1 VSAFFPSLSVCA
13 NFITGNP
20 PSFHSP
26 TNSAG
31 TCTHAGPPSFN
42 TPSVKCYF
50 SPFNFHLPA
59 QLIAYVCHV
68 KIPSAYEC
76 LLNRYCSL
84 QHDSFSLITNLSIR
98 FIVLTFP
105 TMSSP
110 SHTALSP
117 EHGRGSTIQAP
128 SSALDYK
135 SDASTSA
142 PEPKRKTSR
151 IPFLGRVKKKL
162 SNNLDKNT
170 SSQAEVAPLDVRSP
184 NVPTLSQS
192 KSHSNL
198 SADEL

>member
-1 VSAFFPSLSVCA
+1 MSAFFPSLSVCA

-84 QHDSFSLITNLSIR
+84 QHDSFRLITNLSIR
-98 FIVLTFP
+98 FIVLTFLPCPLPP
-105 TMSSP
+105 TQRSP
-110 SHTALSP
+110 LNTVAA
-117 EHGRGSTIQAP
+117 AP
-128 SSALDYK
+128 SRHLLQLLTTSQMPPPQRLNQSAKPAEY
-135 SDASTSA
+135 
-142 PEPKRKTSR
+142 
-151 IPFLGRVKKKL
+151 PFLVASR
-162 SNNLDKNT
+162 KNY
-170 SSQAEVAPLDVRSP
+170 
-184 NVPTLSQS
+184 PTTWTRTRLPRL
-192 KSHSNL
+192 K
-198 SADEL
+198 

>member
-1 VSAFFPSLSVCA
+1 
-13 NFITGNP
+13 
-20 PSFHSP
+20 
-26 TNSAG
+26 
-31 TCTHAGPPSFN
+31 
-42 TPSVKCYF
+42 
-50 SPFNFHLPA
+50 
-59 QLIAYVCHV
+59 
-68 KIPSAYEC
+68 
-76 LLNRYCSL
+76 
-84 QHDSFSLITNLSIR
+84 
-98 FIVLTFP
+98 
-105 TMSSP
+105 MSSP
-110 SHTALSP
+110 SHIALSP

-170 SSQAEVAPLDVRSP
+170 SSQAEVVPLDVRSP

-192 KSHSNL
+192 KSQSNL